1 MSRPGVSFLRFLIG
15 VLLPMLLALGL
26 FYGLMQP
33 SFGEFTVMTALMN
46 ITALISVFA
55 AYGAYRTGWINRSP
69 RIRWTLMG
77 GYALAGLLI
86 FLNVL
91 VIAWKMFASRHDLML
106 ATVLLVFASGIAISA
121 GYFLS
126 EALTDRIRLLDAASQ
141 RIAAGDLE
149 VRVPVDGNDEMAG
162 LGRTFNEMVTQL
174 QAAQTQQKELNKLHR
189 DLIAWIGHDLRT
201 PLTSIRA
208 ILEALADGVV
218 EDPQTVQRYLQ
229 TAQRDIRSLSSLIND
244 LFELSQMDA
253 GGLQLDCRP
262 NSITDLISDTIESFS
277 ELAARQQVTLT
288 GQVAPGVDPVK
299 MDAARIGRVLNNLV
313 SNALRHT
320 AAGGRVSIRA
330 WREAGDLQVE
340 VRDNGEGIYSEDLP
354 HIFDRFYRGEKSRSR
369 ESGGSGLG
377 LAIAKRIVEA
387 HGGHIWVE
395 SRPGQGACFCLRLPY
410 PPYNQQLDQTG
421 Q

>member
-33 SFGEFTVMTALMN
+33 SFGEFTVMTALMS

-174 QAAQTQQKELNKLHR
+174 QAAQTQQKELNKLRR

-229 TAQRDIRSLSSLIND
+229 TAQRDIRSLSGLIND

-340 VRDNGEGIYSEDLP
+340 VRDNGEGIHSEDLP

-377 LAIAKRIVEA
+377 LAIAKGIVEA
-387 HGGHIWVE
+387 HGGRIWVE
-395 SRPGQGACFCLRLPY
+395 SRPGQGACFCFRLP
-410 PPYNQQLDQTG
+410 
-421 Q
+421 